1 MIQEQYNRAVQISK
15 QFENLERI
23 SLSCESKDSTL
34 EGRYLT
40 TELLPPNDNPKPLV
54 SRCTCS
60 RSALKAGGLFLGMKI
75 NYVSLCSGYGAEC
88 IAFKRLKRDYPDF
101 DFDCLAWSEIEPNA
115 CKAHDAIHEEYQGGN
130 LGDLTKVDW
139 KAWHESIG
147 SPHIDLLFASTPCQ
161 SVSNAGK
168 NAGMKK
174 GTDAESALIWATES
188 CIRALNP
195 DIIIYENVKGM
206 VSKRN
211 KPDFDEWCAT
221 LESLGYVVQWKI
233 LNSRDFG
240 VAQNRERVFP
250 IAIRK
255 DLPMA
260 GHYNYPQGFPLTKC
274 VEDYMEP
281 AEEIGEEYFISQDRV
296 TNKVLSDILD
306 QPNVRAEME
315 KLYHEEWK
323 ERLGR

>member
-1 MIQEQYNRAVQISK
+1 
-15 QFENLERI
+15 
-23 SLSCESKDSTL
+23 
-34 EGRYLT
+34 
-40 TELLPPNDNPKPLV
+40 
-54 SRCTCS
+54 
-60 RSALKAGGLFLGMKI
+60 MKI

-88 IAFKRLKRDYPDF
+88 IAFKRLRRDFPGF

-115 CKAHDAIHEEYQGGN
+115 CKAHDAIHEEYRGRN

-139 KAWHESIG
+139 KVWHESIG

-168 NAGMKK
+168 NEGMKK

-195 DIIIYENVKGM
+195 NIIIYENVKGM

-233 LNSRDFG
+233 LNAKDYG
-240 VAQNRERVFP
+240 CAQNRERAFP

-260 GHYNYPQGFPLTKC
+260 GHYNYPQGFPLAKC
-274 VEDYMEP
+274 VEDYMDVDDADIDKIMNAKETVVLKNDTTKTHK
-281 AEEIGEEYFISQDRV
+281 AISKTACYKLAGNSIVVACRYDIFRTMFIPNQPENQITKPIQQS
-296 TNKVLSDILD
+296 LFDIL
-306 QPNVRAEME
+306 
-315 KLYHEEWK
+315 
-323 ERLGR
+323 

>member
-1 MIQEQYNRAVQISK
+1 MMSMI
-15 QFENLERI
+15 
-23 SLSCESKDSTL
+23 
-34 EGRYLT
+34 
-40 TELLPPNDNPKPLV
+40 
-54 SRCTCS
+54 
-60 RSALKAGGLFLGMKI
+60 KI

-101 DFDCLAWSEIEPNA
+101 DFECLAWSEIEPNA
-115 CKAHDAIHEEYQGGN
+115 IKAHDAIHQEYIGRN

-139 KAWHESIG
+139 ERWHKSIG
-147 SPHIDLLFASTPCQ
+147 NPHIDLLFASTPCQ

-174 GTDAESALIWATES
+174 GTDAESALIWATED
-188 CIRALNP
+188 CIRALSP

-281 AEEIGEEYFISQDRV
+281 AEEIDESYFISQDRV

-323 ERLGR
+323 EANSD